1 MTMFLNQLING
12 ISLGAIYALVA
23 IGYSMVY
30 GVIKLINFAHSDI
43 VMVGAYISYTCIV
56 AGMNPILACLVS
68 MIVCTVLGV
77 LIEKVTYKP
86 LRHCST
92 ITLMI
97 VSIAMSYVLQS
108 AFRLIYSS
116 TPKTYPGFINIP
128 SIDYKGIY
136 ISGIT
141 ILIIVISIILML
153 VLTLLVS
160 KTKSGK
166 AMRAVSQDFGASELT
181 GINVNATI
189 SWTFA
194 IGSFMAAIAGILY
207 ASAYPVLTPY
217 MSSSFGTKA
226 FASAVV
232 GGIGSLPGAMLGGFL
247 IGILESL
254 SKAYLSSQMSRSVV
268 FLVLVIMLLVRPA
281 GILGRSQKE
290 KV

>member
-43 VMVGAYISYTCIV
+43 VMVGAYISYTCIAV
-56 AGMNPILACLVS
+56 GMNPVIACLIS
-68 MIVCTVLGV
+68 MVFCTVLGV
-77 LIEKVTYKP
+77 IIEATTYKP
-86 LRHCST
+86 LRKCST

-97 VSIAMSYVLQS
+97 VSIAMSYILQS

-116 TPKTYPGFINIP
+116 TPKTYPSFINIP
-128 SIDYKGIY
+128 SINYGGLY

-141 ILIIVISIILML
+141 ILIIIVSIILMIL
-153 VLTLLVS
+153 LTILVS

-166 AMRAVSQDFGASELT
+166 AMRAVSQDIGASELT

-194 IGSFMAAIAGILY
+194 LGSFLAAIAGILY
-207 ASAYPVLTPY
+207 ASAYPVITPY
-217 MSSSFGTKA
+217 MSASFGTKA

-232 GGIGSLPGAMLGGFL
+232 GGIGSIPGAMLGGFL

-254 SKAYLSSQMSRSVV
+254 SKAYLSSQLSKSVV
-268 FLVLVIMLLVRPA
+268 FLLLIVMLLVRPS
-281 GILGRSQKE
+281 GILGKSQKE